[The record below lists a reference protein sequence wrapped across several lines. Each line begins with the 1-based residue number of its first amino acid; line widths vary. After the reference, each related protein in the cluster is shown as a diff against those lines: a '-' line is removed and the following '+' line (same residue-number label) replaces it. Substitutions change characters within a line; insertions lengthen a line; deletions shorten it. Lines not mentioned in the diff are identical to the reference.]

1 MIILLRNTE
10 FFVRIIYLFTR
21 MVFFLCQIHPPTQTP
36 RPQIGE
42 STSPL
47 VVFKLPLLNYHL
59 AYNRYQELIT
69 QHHCWIH
76 QNSEIKPPNRDYKP
90 TNSEIKPKKMETAGN
105 FIFQLNPFVQ
115 KYTKLVI
122 ERKGVS
128 KGWLQNIIEIIAE
141 RSYYFICAATNTT
154 PQVRALQFFQDHN
167 SDTLQ
172 LSLNE

>member
-1 MIILLRNTE
+1 M
-10 FFVRIIYLFTR
+10 
-21 MVFFLCQIHPPTQTP
+21 
-36 RPQIGE
+36 
-42 STSPL
+42 
-47 VVFKLPLLNYHL
+47 
-59 AYNRYQELIT
+59 IT

-76 QNSEIKPPNRDYKP
+76 QNIEIKPPYRDFKR

-128 KGWLQNIIEIIAE
+128 KGWLQKIIEIIAE

-154 PQVRALQFFQDHN
+154 PQVLALQFFQDHN